1 MANHTISWQGHGC
14 RISLHPLTR
23 WTPVLLQGVKAF
35 GSSCILPAALQGALL
50 VSLYAPSYAEA
61 VRANILAAGDQAS
74 RSIAAG
80 ALHAAAA
87 AAASDSAAKTEADG
101 GVPQNWRQKVKG
113 MGELEGLVDQV
124 LNQRQ

>member
-1 MANHTISWQGHGC
+1 MANHTICWQGRGC
-14 RISLHPLTR
+14 SISLHPVFAGHLCSCR
-23 WTPVLLQGVKAF
+23 VSKAF

-101 GVPQNWRQKVKG
+101 GVAT
-113 MGELEGLVDQV
+113 ELAAESEG
-124 LNQRQ
+124 RG